1 MEKEYYTPDIQ
12 DLHIGYECEICR
24 NYGYE
29 SFSNDKEIWEKVIIN
44 FKTDEGY
51 TNELSDIIIG
61 MDDGYQPVRTQYLSK
76 EQIESEDWKF
86 ETDNNDIHTF
96 LKGRNRLIYSYFSR
110 ILWLDDAVRG
120 GQIAGGVKCP
130 SINEFRKI
138 FKLLSF

>member
-1 MEKEYYTPDIQ
+1 MENEYYIPNIGDI
-12 DLHIGYECEICR
+12 HIGYECEIKVPLFDGSEWSSPEYTKGMVTGIFPNFEWTDFR
-24 NYGYE
+24 E
-29 SFSNDKEIWEKVIIN
+29 IPHTFS
-44 FKTDEGY
+44 
-51 TNELSDIIIG
+51 SDIKLDI
-61 MDDGYQPVRTQYLSK
+61 RTPFLYK

-110 ILWLDDAVRG
+110 ILWLDDAIRG
-120 GQIAGGVKCP
+120 GQIAGGVKCL

>member
-1 MEKEYYTPDIQ
+1 MAEGWNLEIDNGDIQ
-12 DLHIGYECEICR
+12 
-24 NYGYE
+24 
-29 SFSNDKEIWEKVIIN
+29 
-44 FKTDEGY
+44 
-51 TNELSDIIIG
+51 
-61 MDDGYQPVRTQYLSK
+61 
-76 EQIESEDWKF
+76 
-86 ETDNNDIHTF
+86 TF

>member
-1 MEKEYYTPDIQ
+1 MEKEYYTPDIE
-12 DLHIGYECEICR
+12 DLYIGYEYNKIAL
-24 NYGYE
+24 NGASLE
-29 SFSNDKEIWEKVIIN
+29 SWNSDDISESSTLTALDLINIIKWYIEDCVPLEN
-44 FKTDEGY
+44 LISVF
-51 TNELSDIIIG
+51 
-61 MDDGYQPVRTQYLSK
+61 YLTK
-76 EQIESEDWKF
+76 EQIMAEGWNLEI
-86 ETDNNDIHTF
+86 DNGDIQTF